1 MYLNIFI
8 FFVALI
14 FFSGC
19 ANNDQTLTLPKNYQ
33 AKTATYTSKNSSP
46 DISDTGFYPSTNIS
60 QNKKLYNKKM
70 ESKKENGIVDFKGSG
85 YIKGI
90 VEKVYY
96 SKKREGWVYHIKG
109 IDLTHGK
116 LRYAYVL
123 SNKKLAN
130 PRDSVYAII
139 SDGTINSIYIYK
151 KSQIYSFHKKR
162 KFLKKVKKI
171 KRKMAIHRKSPKKRH
186 RVQAISA
193 PKEEVLTF

>member
-1 MYLNIFI
+1 MYLKIFI

-19 ANNDQTLTLPKNYQ
+19 VNNDQTLTLPKNYQ

-46 DISDTGFYPSTNIS
+46 DISDTGFYPATNIPH
-60 QNKKLYNKKM
+60 KK
-70 ESKKENGIVDFKGSG
+70 KKENGIVSFRGSG
-85 YIKGI
+85 YIKGV

-109 IDLTHGK
+109 VDLTHKK

-123 SNKKLAN
+123 SNKKVAN
-130 PRDSVYAII
+130 LKDKVYAII
-139 SDGTINSIYIYK
+139 SDGVIKSIYIYK
-151 KSQIYSFHKKR
+151 RSQIYSFHKKR
-162 KFLKKVKKI
+162 KFIRKVKKI
-171 KRKMAIHRKSPKKRH
+171 KRKMTIHRKNPKKRH